1 MDETLGS
8 MGALTNIRDEAGAIY
23 DIDVEVTAVLGVTD
37 MKVSQ
42 LLKMGRGAVVQLDR
56 VLGDEIEIYAN
67 NQLIALAEVV
77 VVDDRLGVSLTKVI
91 KSNFFNIED
100 GTE

>member
-8 MGALTNIRDEAGAIY
+8 MGSLTNIRDEAGAIY

-77 VVDDRLGVSLTKVI
+77 VVDDQLGVSLTKII
-91 KSNFFNIED
+91 KSNFIHLVDE
-100 GTE
+100 